1 MVYIIYIWAG
11 RYMHI
16 VDEVNWMLE
25 VEECVRR
32 VFGNG
37 RSGVG
42 SGGRGAGSEE
52 DRGKWMDITGAAQ
65 IEVRDRRQEG
75 GGGGGGCPDE

>member
-32 VFGNG
+32 VFRNG
-37 RSGVG
+37 RGGVG
-42 SGGRGAGSEE
+42 WWGVGERVRAWKRTEGTGRISPGQP
-52 DRGKWMDITGAAQ
+52 K
-65 IEVRDRRQEG
+65 
-75 GGGGGGCPDE
+75 